1 MAQIMQVPSLKANT
15 TEIDKDKIRL
25 EYGMAGTKGKKYS
38 ALQVGFG
45 FTYCLPV
52 IVALLRA
59 KADDLLV
66 FENPEA
72 HLHPAAQV
80 ELGKLM
86 ALAAGKGVQIII
98 ESHSDHILNSLRL
111 ARKEKVISQ
120 EDLNVIFVQRDFGAG
135 DDMEVTYI
143 DEIQITDEGKLNE
156 RPKNFFDSWDDV
168 LTRLID

>member
-1 MAQIMQVPSLKANT
+1 MHGWPKSCKFL
-15 TEIDKDKIRL
+15 EIDKDKIRL

-98 ESHSDHILNSLRL
+98 ETHRDNIMNSIRL
-111 ARKEKVISQ
+111 ARKQKVISQ
-120 EDLNVIFVQRDFGAG
+120 
-135 DDMEVTYI
+135 
-143 DEIQITDEGKLNE
+143 
-156 RPKNFFDSWDDV
+156 
-168 LTRLID
+168 